1 MSVAPG
7 HDRTPRD
14 DAINRRTLLGKA
26 GGAAAATLLAG
37 YGGNVGLRRGSAQEK
52 TVRWAQLYTVESG
65 IAARANQEW
74 LRKVA
79 QQFER
84 ENSGWKVKL
93 EGFKWDQIDE
103 RAILDLRAGV
113 EHDLFFTS
121 PQLMAKHFAADSL
134 LDLRPYLREWSS
146 RESRDLSWSPVWK
159 SGSIAGRQ
167 LGIPTGVHTRTVAY
181 NRDLFEQA
189 GLDSNARFTTP
200 AQMLNAAKEL
210 TSGDTWGLVVYLGPS
225 RATIELAYAPLV
237 WHFGGDFY
245 NRARKSATLTTS
257 ASLRAAKFLFDL
269 AHTHKVTPPFAYAPD
284 ADYNTIVLN
293 NFVDGKAGQSMGFG
307 SYWIAALNDEK
318 MIRNCFPAARSCRPV
333 TAGVMVQPSRAH
345 AQFTN
350 GWLLSIH
357 KLSKEADAAF
367 KLLEV
372 AVRPQN
378 LLTFPDAGLPA
389 RLSAW
394 SAPRFSSPFYRT
406 WFQAAKQGRPMPP
419 TPYYAELADTVAAA
433 LSRILVRKADI
444 ADTLA
449 KAERDWNKKYA
460 GK

>member
-1 MSVAPG
+1 MSDSPD
-7 HDRTPRD
+7 HDQAARD
-14 DAINRRTLLGKA
+14 DAISRRSFLEKA

-37 YGGNVGLRRGSAQEK
+37 YGAQTAGAAPAQQK
-52 TVRWAQLYTVESG
+52 TLRWAQLYTVESG

-79 QQFER
+79 GQFER
-84 ENSGWKVKL
+84 ENPGWKVKL

-103 RAILDLRAGV
+103 RAIVDIRAGV

-134 LDLRPYLREWSS
+134 LDLRPYIREWPA
-146 RESRDLSWSPVWK
+146 RERKDLSWSPVWK
-159 SGSIAGRQ
+159 SGLVGGRQ

-181 NRDLFEQA
+181 NRELFDQA
-189 GLDSNARFTTP
+189 GLNSNAKFATP
-200 AQMLNAAKEL
+200 AQMLDAAKKL

-237 WHFGGDFY
+237 WHYGGDFY
-245 NRARKSATLTTS
+245 NRAKKAATLTS
-257 ASLRAAKFLFDL
+257 RASLSAAKFLYDL
-269 AHTHKVTPPFAYAPD
+269 VHTHKVTPPFAYAPD

-307 SYWIAALNDEK
+307 SYWIASLNEKK
-318 MIRNCFPAARSCRPV
+318 MISGCFPATRSCRPV
-333 TAGVMVQPSRAH
+333 TGGVMVQPSRAR

-357 KLSKEADAAF
+357 KLSKQPDAAF

-372 AVRPQN
+372 AARPQH

-394 SAPRFSSPFYRT
+394 SAPRYSSPFYRT
-406 WFQAAKQGRPMPP
+406 WFQAARQGRPMPP

-449 KAERDWNKKYA
+449 EAERDWNRKYA